1 MVNFSRKPIPMKT
14 DTAISSNCRPR
25 RTVPSQPRSAN
36 RSLALAV
43 PSSRGFT
50 LIELLVVIAIIAILA
65 AMLLPALAKAKE
77 KANQISCINNL
88 KQLQLAH
95 AMYPLDNEEKM
106 VLNAGG
112 FTADLNSWVTG
123 ALDWGFGS
131 PNGANTNRQYLI
143 DGALG
148 SYMAKSLGSYK
159 CASDRES
166 SLIGPRMRSYA
177 MNAFVGDYNGTMVSK
192 GFAAYQTYQKSTSF
206 NKPGASMTW
215 VFIDEHPD
223 SINDGTFIMR
233 MPAVGSTAAVD
244 WDDVPGSMHAGACGL
259 SFADGHAEI
268 HKWKDQITIASVRKQ
283 KPAYPTGKS
292 SPNDNPWLV
301 ERTSAAR

>member
-1 MVNFSRKPIPMKT
+1 MKT
-14 DTAISSNCRPR
+14 NTIISSNRGQR
-25 RTVPSQPRSAN
+25 SDAASQPHSSN
-36 RSLALAV
+36 RSLTMPGV
-43 PSSRGFT
+43 RNGGFT

-65 AMLLPALAKAKE
+65 AMLLPALGKAKE

-123 ALDWGFGS
+123 ALDWGYGS
-131 PNGANTNRQYLI
+131 PNGANTNKQYLL

-148 SYMAKSLGSYK
+148 SYMEKSLGSYK
-159 CASDRES
+159 CPSDKVES
-166 SLIGPRMRSYA
+166 LAGPRMRSYA
-177 MNAFVGDYNGTMVSK
+177 MNGFVGDYNGTMISK
-192 GFAAYQTYQKSTSF
+192 GFGAYDRYLKSTSF
-206 NKPGASMTW
+206 NKPGATKTW

-223 SINDGTFIMR
+223 SINDGTFVMR
-233 MPAVGSTAAVD
+233 MPAVGSTAAVT
-244 WDDVPGSMHAGACGL
+244 WDDAPGSMHNGACGL

-268 HKWKDQITIASVRKQ
+268 HRWKDANTIASIRKSR
-283 KPAYPTGKS
+283 PAYPTGKL

-301 ERTSAAR
+301 ERTSAAQ

>member
-1 MVNFSRKPIPMKT
+1 MLNFSRKPISMKT
-14 DTAISSNCRPR
+14 DTANSSKFESLRS
-25 RTVPSQPRSAN
+25 VPPQPRSAN
-36 RSLALAV
+36 RSLAQAV
-43 PSSRGFT
+43 GRSRGFT

-95 AMYPLDNEEKM
+95 AMYPLDNEEKL

-123 ALDWGFGS
+123 ALDWGYGS
-131 PNGANTNRQYLI
+131 PNGANTNRQYLL

-159 CASDRES
+159 CASDKES

-177 MNAFVGDYNGTMVSK
+177 MNGFVGDYNGTMVSK
-192 GFAAYQTYQKSTSF
+192 GFAAYQRFLKSTSF

-223 SINDGTFIMR
+223 SINDGTFVMR
-233 MPAVGSTAAVD
+233 MPAAGSTAAVT
-244 WDDVPGSMHAGACGL
+244 WDDAPGSMHAGACGL

-268 HKWKDQITIASVRKQ
+268 HKWKDQITIASVRKSR
-283 KPAYPTGKS
+283 PAYPTGKI
-292 SPNDNPWLV
+292 SPTDNPWLV
-301 ERTSAAR
+301 ERTSAVP

>member
-1 MVNFSRKPIPMKT
+1 MKT
-14 DTAISSNCRPR
+14 NTIISSIRGR
-25 RTVPSQPRSAN
+25 RSDAASQSHLSN
-36 RSLALAV
+36 RSLTV
-43 PSSRGFT
+43 PGVGYRGFT

-65 AMLLPALAKAKE
+65 AMLLPALGKAKE
-77 KANQISCINNL
+77 RANQISCINNL

-131 PNGANTNRQYLI
+131 PSGANTNRQYLL

-159 CASDRES
+159 CPSDKVES
-166 SLIGPRMRSYA
+166 LVGPRMRSYA
-177 MNAFVGDYNGTMVSK
+177 MNGFVGDYNGTMVSK
-192 GFAAYQTYQKSTSF
+192 GFAAYQRYLKSTSF
-206 NKPGASMTW
+206 SRPGPSQTW

-223 SINDGTFIMR
+223 SINDGTFVMR
-233 MPAVGSTAAVD
+233 MPAVGSTAVVT
-244 WDDVPGSMHAGACGL
+244 WDDAPGSMHNGACGL

-268 HKWKDQITIASVRKQ
+268 HRWKDQNTIASVRKSR
-283 KPAYPTGKS
+283 PAFPTGKL

-301 ERTSAAR
+301 ERTSAAQ